1 MSIARLM
8 QMARAG
14 VPSGGGASIVQHSIG
29 GLSTNPSVTTPSG
42 LANGNLL
49 VLTGA
54 IGASSWDNLNTDL
67 STQSLTLQNTFAD
80 TTNPSVFVAT
90 RVIDGSEAASYSL
103 TDLSQGRLAIM
114 EIDGTFDVC
123 GSSGKDPFALTYDIT
138 GITVSNS
145 NSLLVAIGGIGHN
158 DTLTMPIGMTS
169 QFNTS
174 SDNVDPTLA
183 VSYETVGGGA
193 TGVRTISRT
202 TTGGGIGGVMFAVF

>member
-1 MSIARLM
+1 
-8 QMARAG
+8 MARAG

-29 GLSTNPSVTTPSG
+29 GLSSNPSVTTPSG

-54 IGASSWDNLNTDL
+54 ISNASWDNLNTDL

-90 RVIDGSEAASYSL
+90 RVIDGGEAASYSL
-103 TDLSQGRLAIM
+103 TDTNNGRLVIM

-123 GSSGKDPFALTYDIT
+123 GSSGKTANDLTYDIT
-138 GITVSNS
+138 GITISNS
-145 NSLLVAIGGIGHN
+145 NSLLVAIGGIGYN
-158 DTLTMPIGMTS
+158 ATLTMPSGMTS

-183 VSYETVGGGA
+183 VSYETVGSGA

-202 TTGGGIGGVMFAVF
+202 VTNGGLGGVMFAVF

>member
-1 MSIARLM
+1 MLWHKL
-8 QMARAG
+8 QGAG

-29 GLSTNPSVTTPSG
+29 SLSTNPSVTTPSG

-54 IGASSWDNLNTDL
+54 ISASSWNDLNTDL
-67 STQSLTLQNTFAD
+67 STQSLTLQNTFASD
-80 TTNPSVFVAT
+80 SNPSVFVAT
-90 RVIDGSEAASYSL
+90 RVIDGGEAASYSL
-103 TDLSQGRLAIM
+103 TSSGNNGRLAIM

-123 GSSGKDPFALTYDIT
+123 GISDKTAVALTYNIT

-145 NSLLVAIGGIGHN
+145 NSLLVAIGGIGHD
-158 DTLTMPIGMTS
+158 DTLTMPSGMTS

-183 VSYETVGGGA
+183 VSYETVESGD

-202 TTGGGIGGVMFAVF
+202 VTSGGLGGVMFAVF